1 MHVNGI
7 NLNLKKNVEKNAIE
21 MNCPHEQKKKKMND
35 QFLLTQLIVYQEY
48 LNDDVS
54 LHANDNINQ

>member
-1 MHVNGI
+1 
-7 NLNLKKNVEKNAIE
+7 
-21 MNCPHEQKKKKMND
+21 MND